1 MNKGGYWLKETTVY
15 HTLIVDIGFHSHIR
29 YLIRNHSAFQI
40 SKATIEKTYAK
51 YNERMGFEGRAREE
65 LMITALTNGW
75 IRVRHHLSPYDHW
88 IIQCDGLRERKVII
102 ERFINWGLESHIISD
117 YQTVLILDLSGER
130 EEYSPFK
137 DILEDISQNHLKIQ
151 FTVKSFINEI
161 NPNDFCNR
169 V

>member
-1 MNKGGYWLKETTVY
+1 MNKGGFWLKETTVY

-40 SKATIEKTYAK
+40 SKATIEKNYAK

-88 IIQCDGLRERKVII
+88 IIQCDGLRERKVITDS
-102 ERFINWGLESHIISD
+102 FLNWALESHIISD
-117 YQTVLILDLSGER
+117 YQTVLILDLSGKR
-130 EEYSPFK
+130 EEYH
-137 DILEDISQNHLKIQ
+137 QLKKMRANSSKKPENEQ
-151 FTVKSFINEI
+151 VTVKGFMDELDRIINE
-161 NPNDFCNR
+161 
-169 V
+169 

>member
-15 HTLIVDIGFHSHIR
+15 NTLIVDIGFHSHIR

-65 LMITALTNGW
+65 LIINALTNEW

-88 IIQCDGLRERKVII
+88 IIQCDDLTKRKTTI
-102 ERFINWGLESHIISD
+102 RQWLLWGLEKNIISD
-117 YQTVLILDLSGER
+117 FQTLVMEDLKGER
-130 EEYSPFK
+130 IAVESLKLFLGETNTINANSRTSFK
-137 DILEDISQNHLKIQ
+137 N
-151 FTVKSFINEI
+151 FTDELNKM
-161 NPNDFCNR
+161 
-169 V
+169 

>member
-1 MNKGGYWLKETTVY
+1 MNKGGFWLKETTVY

-51 YNERMGFEGRAREE
+51 YNEKMEFEGRAREE

-88 IIQCDGLRERKVII
+88 IIQCDGLKERKACIVN
-102 ERFINWGLESHIISD
+102 FLQWALESHIISD
-117 YQTVLILDLSGER
+117 YQTVLILDLSGKR
-130 EEYSPFK
+130 EEYSQHK
-137 DILEDISQNHLKIQ
+137 NIRANSSKKKKNEQV
-151 FTVKSFINEI
+151 TVKRFMDELDMIINE
-161 NPNDFCNR
+161 
-169 V
+169 

>member
-1 MNKGGYWLKETTVY
+1 MNKGGFWLKETTVY

-29 YLIRNHSAFQI
+29 YLIRNHSVFQI

-88 IIQCDGLRERKVII
+88 IIQCDGLKERKKAISGFLY
-102 ERFINWGLESHIISD
+102 RGLENGEVSNYDSFVLNDMRGIEFEYENCKEFQKDFEKID
-117 YQTVLILDLSGER
+117 NLMTITVLG
-130 EEYSPFK
+130 FM
-137 DILEDISQNHLKIQ
+137 
-151 FTVKSFINEI
+151 NEVNI
-161 NPNDFCNR
+161 CCD
-169 V
+169 

>member
-1 MNKGGYWLKETTVY
+1 MNKGGFWIKETTVY

-51 YNERMGFEGRAREE
+51 YNERMGFEGCAREE

-88 IIQCDGLRERKVII
+88 IIQCDGLKERKVII
-102 ERFINWGLESHIISD
+102 ERFINWGLENHVISD
-117 YQTVLILDLSGER
+117 YQRVLILDLSGER
-130 EEYSPFK
+130 EEYSQRK
-137 DILEDISQNHLKIQ
+137 KMRANSSKKQENEQV
-151 FTVKSFINEI
+151 TVKGFMDGLDMIINE
-161 NPNDFCNR
+161 
-169 V
+169 

>member
-1 MNKGGYWLKETTVY
+1 MNKGGFWLKETTVY

-88 IIQCDGLRERKVII
+88 IIQCDVLKERKAIIFRFLNWDLRVISSVTI
-102 ERFINWGLESHIISD
+102 R
-117 YQTVLILDLSGER
+117 R
-130 EEYSPFK
+130 
-137 DILEDISQNHLKIQ
+137 
-151 FTVKSFINEI
+151 
-161 NPNDFCNR
+161 C
-169 V
+169 

>member
-1 MNKGGYWLKETTVY
+1 MNKGGFWLKETTVY

-51 YNERMGFEGRAREE
+51 NNEKMGFEGRAREE

-88 IIQCDGLRERKVII
+88 IIQCDGVRERKATI
-102 ERFINWGLESHIISD
+102 RQWLLWGLERHIISD
-117 YQTVLILDLSGER
+117 YQRVLILDLIGER
-130 EEYSPFK
+130 KEYSQFK
-137 DILEDISQNHLKIQ
+137 NIRANSSKKQKKGQ
-151 FTVKSFINEI
+151 VTVKGFYG
-161 NPNDFCNR
+161 
-169 V
+169 